1 MKTIPFTLF
10 VCAAVVLPSMAQP
23 TAPAIQMRDVAS
35 QREMLV
41 ARRSALQLDPMKHL
55 VAATG
60 EDPAKANQPSDILAD
75 SDIISFRGM
84 ATLVPKRAILQ
95 IPTAYAGHL
104 KMEPGAK
111 FVSWLDF
118 YAANRGWITT
128 VEVSRT
134 QAEGNAPIAEETQK
148 FLSTS
153 RNLVVAT
160 YKSGPISI
168 LPLKEPTTETAI
180 QPATP

>member
-1 MKTIPFTLF
+1 MKVFPYALLA
-10 VCAAVVLPSMAQP
+10 CASTVLSSMAQTP
-23 TAPAIQMRDVAS
+23 APARQMRDVPS
-35 QREMLV
+35 HQNVLLE
-41 ARRSALQLDPMKHL
+41 RRKALQTDPMKHL
-55 VAATG
+55 AVATG
-60 EDPAKANQPSDILAD
+60 EDPSKASRTTDILAE

-95 IPTAYAGHL
+95 TPKAYAGHL

-111 FVSWLDF
+111 FVSWSEF

-128 VEVSRT
+128 VEVRRE
-134 QAEGNAPIAEETQK
+134 QAEGNEPVAEETQK

-160 YKSGPISI
+160 FKGGPISV
-168 LPLKEPTTETAI
+168 LPLKEPVLETAA
-180 QPATP
+180 QPSTP